1 MEIVTGST
9 GAVHVTPID
18 DAVRNGNLGYLN
30 DKVVMTC
37 FRNFE
42 ASIITNNQV
51 RVYSG
56 YGMDQ
61 GRYFKIDDGEFDN
74 VTIENGSQGYK
85 RADLIVARYTMNTQ
99 TGFEDISLAVI
110 RGESGNTYIDPSYS
124 TGNINEGDTSDDMP
138 LYRVR
143 INGLQVEGLDRLF
156 TLVPDGGRLG
166 ELETKVNEHL
176 EEFEAINIRTN
187 LASESTAK
195 LTDSSNVRPGIE
207 GVLPANH
214 GGTGGNTLKAGATN
228 LIGALDANGT
238 TPTDNEH
245 YIGTTPSTGGFQR
258 KPLTTLWDYIRSKIR
273 TLLGMSATDIVPI
286 THGGTGKSSIGNGKV
301 LVGNTGGGFDEL
313 GIDSAPSSG
322 SNNLITSKGVADAL
336 GNAGYGDMMKSTYDP
351 NNDGIIA
358 IGQGGTGAN
367 TVAGARNAL
376 GLGNT
381 SGALPVANGGTGS
394 ADGTLNGVKLAT
406 NGTIKGYIDSNGNFK
421 SFRQPT
427 GNATAAQ
434 VLSGY
439 TFANADSDLLS
450 GSMPNRG
457 EYQMASDVGQG
468 TDYISFQG
476 IPSGYYPPSTNEW
489 APEIRA
495 PKTKFGTAA
504 TSHVLSGQS
513 FTSQN
518 GFKINGAMANYSGS
532 NRRTVTPSG
541 GTGNEQIALSTGY
554 HDSVIV
560 NRTNPYNAGVNAQ
573 KAVTWEESYR
583 IGGSGDMGTFF
594 PVNSISRFKIAGGT
608 GSNAPM
614 GYWMDSAGNP
624 VPVTASGNLSSNT
637 WYNVSEAG
645 RASIGRVIVP
655 KELQIISWPNQ
666 YLTVT
671 VTRCAN
677 KLR

>member
-18 DAVRNGNLGYLN
+18 DAVRNSNTGYLS
-30 DKVVMTC
+30 DKIVMTC

-42 ASIITNNQV
+42 AGIITNNQV
-51 RVYSG
+51 RIYSG
-56 YGMDQ
+56 YGMNQ

-110 RGESGNTYIDPSYS
+110 RGESGNNYVDPSYS
-124 TGNINEGDTSDDMP
+124 TGNINNGDTSDDMP

-143 INGLQVEGLDRLF
+143 INGLQIEGLDRLF

-207 GVLPANH
+207 GVLPASH

-258 KPLTTLWDYIRSKIR
+258 KPLTALWDYIRSKVR
-273 TLLGMSATDIVPI
+273 ALLGMSTTDIVPI
-286 THGGTGKSSIGNGKV
+286 SHGGTGRSSISQGKV
-301 LVGNTGGGFDEL
+301 LVGNIGGGFDEL

-336 GNAGYGDMMKSTYDP
+336 GTAGYGDMMKSTYDP

-358 IGQGGTGAN
+358 LEQGGTG
-367 TVAGARNAL
+367 
-376 GLGNT
+376 
-381 SGALPVANGGTGS
+381 SQ
-394 ADGTLNGVKLAT
+394 
-406 NGTIKGYIDSNGNFK
+406 NGTINGVRLMKNGTTMGYYDANGDFK

-439 TFANADSDLLS
+439 TFANASSDSLS
-450 GSMPNRG
+450 GS
-457 EYQMASDVGQG
+457 
-468 TDYISFQG
+468 
-476 IPSGYYPPSTNEW
+476 
-489 APEIRA
+489 
-495 PKTKFGTAA
+495 
-504 TSHVLSGQS
+504 
-513 FTSQN
+513 
-518 GFKINGAMANYSGS
+518 MANYSGNS
-532 NRRTVTPSG
+532 RRTVTPSG
-541 GTGNEQIALSTGY
+541 GTGNEQIALSAGY
-554 HDSVIV
+554 HDSIIV
-560 NRTNPYNAGVNAQ
+560 NRTNPYNAGVSAAQ
-573 KAVTWEESYR
+573 AVTWTETI
-583 IGGSGDMGTFF
+583 IGGARLYVGTYA
-594 PVNSISRFKIAGGT
+594 PSNVEAVVQLPIKNLIKIKNTTEGRNVEMTYTAGGKT
-608 GSNAPM
+608 TNKVV
-614 GYWMDSAGNP
+614 NP
-624 VPVTASGNLSSNT
+624 NSE
-637 WYNVSEAG
+637 WYIPEGTTQLWGKIVGDDTQVMSPNPYF
-645 RASIGRVIVP
+645 SILATFQAKI
-655 KELQIISWPNQ
+655 
-666 YLTVT
+666 
-671 VTRCAN
+671 
-677 KLR
+677 LR